1 MSNCHIDSGV
11 PERAVLKLGAR
22 KPNRLLVLDDD
33 EKMLALVEKVADP
46 IGFEMAGVTPSTAFM
61 GKYKDMSPTVVLIDR
76 FLPGDDSV
84 CVRKFLALSPDSDA
98 SSAIDLWNQRRED
111 AALSSPSGEFSG
123 VGLLAAAGGKFA
135 IAGSRKARQCIT
147 IANIQDPARN

>member
-1 MSNCHIDSGV
+1 MTNCHIDSGV

-46 IGFEMAGVTPSTAFM
+46 IGFEMAGVTSSTAFM
-61 GKYKDMSPTVVLIDR
+61 GKYKDMSPTVVLTDR

-84 CVRKFLALSPDSDA
+84 GVIKFLAL
-98 SSAIDLWNQRRED
+98 NQFKG
-111 AALSSPSGEFSG
+111 AVILFSG
-123 VGLLAAAGGKFA
+123 FDRDFLVNFSELANGQGLAVHGAIEKGRDIGKIGMLLQSVFLDA
-135 IAGSRKARQCIT
+135 L
-147 IANIQDPARN
+147 